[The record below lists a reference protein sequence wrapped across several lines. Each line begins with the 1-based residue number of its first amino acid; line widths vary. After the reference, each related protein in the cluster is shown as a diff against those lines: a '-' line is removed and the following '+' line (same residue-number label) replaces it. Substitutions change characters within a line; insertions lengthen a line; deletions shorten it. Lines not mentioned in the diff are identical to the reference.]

1 MNKEFEQIYE
11 SYKQKILTEHGA
23 GRDAIG
29 YDQQRKPQ
37 NYRVKPKTSIKN
49 SFGGVMK
56 TDQLPGSPGAKIS
69 MGLMPS
75 GVSIDEEEKY
85 IDGYGKMSKKD
96 IHDLYNKVM
105 KQAHELK
112 AAGKKTELEPKL
124 GLLKTL
130 SKYL

>member
-1 MNKEFEQIYE
+1 MNKEFGQIYE
-11 SYKQKILTEHGA
+11 SYVAKIVNEHGA

-29 YDQQRKPQ
+29 YDQQRKPS
-37 NYRVKPKTSIKN
+37 NYKVRPRTDFKN

-69 MGLMPS
+69 MGSIPS

-85 IDGYGKMSKKD
+85 IEGYGKMSKKD
-96 IHDLYNKVM
+96 VHDLYNKVM
-105 KQAHELK
+105 KQAHDLK
-112 AAGKKTELEPKL
+112 KAGKKAELEPKL